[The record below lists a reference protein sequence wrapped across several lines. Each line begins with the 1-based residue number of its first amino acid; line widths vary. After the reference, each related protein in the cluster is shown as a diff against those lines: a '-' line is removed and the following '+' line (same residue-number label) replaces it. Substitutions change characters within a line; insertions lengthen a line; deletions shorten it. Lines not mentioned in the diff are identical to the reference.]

1 MKILFSGGGTLGPV
15 TPLLAIKEALDT
27 HDKKIEYLWIG
38 TKDGP
43 EKELIVGH
51 QIPFYTIASG
61 KLRRYWS
68 FLNFLDIFKIIFG
81 GLQSFNFLLREKP
94 DVCISAGG
102 FTSVPVHFSAWM
114 LGIPTWIHQQDI
126 RVGLANRIMSK
137 VAKVITVS
145 TGKLEFA
152 FNQKKVYVLGNPVRE
167 DLLHGNKEKAYEKFL
182 LDKNLPIVFSMGG
195 GTGSMKINKIM
206 VEAMGHLEGMCNVI
220 HLTGKERPQEMV
232 EQAKNIYKN
241 YKSFQFFTN
250 EMKDAYAVADVIV
263 TRGGFG
269 SLTEIAALAKPAIV
283 IPKFGHQV
291 ENVNFLQREN
301 AVILLPEETTDGN
314 ALAGNIKQLLGD
326 KKKREELGKNI
337 HALLPRANEYDIL
350 QVLLSVV
357 KS

>member
-27 HDKKIEYLWIG
+27 HDKTFEYLWIG

-43 EKELIVGH
+43 EKELILGR
-51 QIPFYTIASG
+51 QIPFFTIASG
-61 KLRRYWS
+61 KFRRYWS

-81 GLQSFNFLLREKP
+81 GLQSFIFLLREKP

-102 FTSVPVHFSAWM
+102 FTSVPVHFGAWM

-126 RVGLANRIMSK
+126 RVGLANRLMSK

-152 FNQKKVYVLGNPVRE
+152 FNKKKVYVLGNPVRE
-167 DLLHGNKEKAYEKFL
+167 DLLHGDKEHANEVFS
-182 LDKNLPIVFSMGG
+182 LDKNLPVVFSMGG

-206 VEAMGHLEGMCNVI
+206 VEAMVHLEGICNVI

-250 EMKDAYAVADVIV
+250 EMKDAYAVADMIV

-269 SLTEIAALAKPAIV
+269 SLTEIAVLEKAAIV
-283 IPKFGHQV
+283 IPKPGHQV
-291 ENVNFLQREN
+291 ENVSFLKKEN
-301 AVILLPEETTDGN
+301 AVVLLPEETTDGN
-314 ALAGNIKQLLGD
+314 VLAGKIKELLLD
-326 KKKREELGKNI
+326 KQKREELGKKI
-337 HALLPRANEYDIL
+337 HTLLPRANEYDIL
-350 QVLLSVV
+350 HVLLSVQ
-357 KS
+357 K